1 MDAGMQED
9 SELAELRVQ
18 GSRRLDCSTVEGAL
32 ISRLHC
38 RYCNL
43 QAAEG
48 AIVGPSC
55 CRQIFEKD
63 GCQWR
68 AEIKG

>member
-1 MDAGMQED
+1 MGAGMQEG

-32 ISRLHC
+32 VSRLHG

-55 CRQIFEKD
+55 CR
-63 GCQWR
+63 
-68 AEIKG
+68 